1 MNKKDLNYLA
11 ELSYIQLSENESE
24 EFNEQLIELF
34 KHIENAL
41 SGFNVL
47 KITDN
52 RENEQCIELT
62 HNDCCDK
69 SYNKE
74 SMLVNV
80 KNERNGFIL
89 VPKIIREDN

>member
-1 MNKKDLNYLA
+1 MNKKELNHLA
-11 ELSYIQLSENESE
+11 ELSYIQLSESESE

-47 KITDN
+47 KSTDN
-52 RENEQCIELT
+52 RANEQYIELI
-62 HNDCCDK
+62 HDDCCDE
-69 SYNKE
+69 SFNKE
-74 SMLVNV
+74 LILVNV

>member
-1 MNKKDLNYLA
+1 MNKKDLNHLA

-24 EFNEQLIELF
+24 EFNEQLVELF

-47 KITDN
+47 KIIDN
-52 RENEQCIELT
+52 RENEQCIKLT
-62 HNDCCDK
+62 HNDCYDE